1 VVHAYIN
8 FEGGG
13 RIQMQVVDV
22 DPFTIQ
28 IGQPMEMTY
37 RRKLV
42 DIARGVSIYYW
53 CATPVRQ

>member
-1 VVHAYIN
+1 
-8 FEGGG
+8 
-13 RIQMQVVDV
+13 MQIVDV
-22 DPFTIQ
+22 DPFTVQ
-28 IGQPMEMTY
+28 IGMPVEMTY